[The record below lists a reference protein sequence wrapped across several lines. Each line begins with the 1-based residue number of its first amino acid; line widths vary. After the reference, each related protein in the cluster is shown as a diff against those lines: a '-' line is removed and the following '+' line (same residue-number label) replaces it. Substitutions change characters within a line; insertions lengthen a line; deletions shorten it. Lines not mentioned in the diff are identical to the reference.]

1 MATAVETLS
10 NLERRITVK
19 VPVEPLQQEMSSRF
33 QRLTRT
39 AKVPGFRPGKAP
51 LKMIEQQYGP
61 QVKEEVFAEAIET
74 SFGQAIEENKL
85 RVVGMPNIQH
95 KPLNQVKEDFEYTA
109 TFEVFPEV
117 TLGDF
122 KAISIDK
129 PDAQITD
136 KDVNKTIDVLLK
148 QRAQFVE
155 SKEASAKGDRLTLT
169 LTSFIND
176 KQVETTGDKPIQI
189 ILGDDSRFA
198 IFDDHLVGEKAGE
211 SKTFEVNYPET
222 HNPKE
227 LAGKTVQYNVNF
239 ILVAKPK
246 LHEVN
251 SQFAQSL
258 GVLDGN
264 VDQMRD
270 EIKQSLEQELDKRVK
285 IKLKE
290 QVFTQLLEV
299 CNADLPKALI
309 NLEINRMAQSTYANL
324 KQRGA
329 DLKQFKLE
337 PSMFEEQ
344 AKKTCKLRL
353 VLAEI
358 VDKNNLRASADQIK
372 AMVNEFALN
381 FDDTEE
387 AVQWFYAEPSR
398 LEEPTALATEV
409 NVVEWFITQCK
420 VQNKKTTF
428 DELMTGP
435 APAPA

>member
-19 VPVEPLQQEMSSRF
+19 VPVEPLQKEMSTRF

-74 SFGQAIEENKL
+74 SFGQAIQENKL
-85 RVVGMPNIQH
+85 RVIGMPNIQH
-95 KPLNQVKEDFEYTA
+95 KPLNQVHEEFEYTA

-122 KAISIDK
+122 KAVSIEK
-129 PDAQITD
+129 PEAQITD
-136 KDVNKTIDVLLK
+136 KDVNKTIDVILK
-148 QRAQFVE
+148 QRAQFIE
-155 SKEASAKGDRLTLT
+155 SSDASAKGDRLTLT

-198 IFDDHLVGEKAGE
+198 IFDDHLVGGKASE

-227 LAGKTVQYNVNF
+227 LAGKKVQYNVNF
-239 ILVAKPK
+239 IVVAKPK
-246 LHEVN
+246 LPEVN
-251 SQFAQSL
+251 GQFAQSL
-258 GVLDGN
+258 GVADGN
-264 VDQMRD
+264 VDKMRE
-270 EIKQSLEQELDKRVK
+270 EIKQSLEQELDKRVQ

-290 QVFTQLLEV
+290 QVFTQLLDICEV
-299 CNADLPKALI
+299 DLPKALI
-309 NLEINRMAQSTYANL
+309 NVEINRMAQSTYANL

-337 PSMFEEQ
+337 PSMFEDQ

-358 VDKNNLRASADQIK
+358 VDKNSLRASPDQIK

-409 NVVEWFITQCK
+409 NVVEWFMTQCK

-435 APAPA
+435 AKA

>member
-19 VPVEPLQQEMSSRF
+19 VPVEPLQKEMSTRF

-74 SFGQAIEENKL
+74 SFGQAIQENKL
-85 RVVGMPNIQH
+85 RVIGMPNIQH
-95 KPLNQVKEDFEYTA
+95 KPLNQVHEEFEYTA

-122 KAISIDK
+122 KAVSIEK
-129 PDAQITD
+129 PEAQITD

-148 QRAQFVE
+148 QRAKFIE
-155 SKEASAKGDRLTLT
+155 SSDASAKGDRLTLT

-198 IFDDHLVGEKAGE
+198 IFDDHLVGGKASE

-227 LAGKTVQYNVNF
+227 LAGKKVQYNVNF

-246 LHEVN
+246 LPEVN
-251 SQFAQSL
+251 GQFAQSL
-258 GVLDGN
+258 GVADGN
-264 VDQMRD
+264 VDKMRE
-270 EIKQSLEQELDKRVK
+270 EIKQSLEQELDKRVQ

-290 QVFTQLLEV
+290 QVFTQLLDICKV
-299 CNADLPKALI
+299 DLPKALI
-309 NLEINRMAQSTYANL
+309 NVEINRMAQSTYANL

-337 PSMFEEQ
+337 PSMFEDQ

-358 VDKNNLRASADQIK
+358 VDKNSLRASPDQIK

-387 AVQWFYAEPSR
+387 AIQWFYAEPSR

-409 NVVEWFITQCK
+409 NVVEWFMTQCK

-435 APAPA
+435 AKA

>member
-129 PDAQITD
+129 PEAQITD

-148 QRAQFVE
+148 QRAQFIE

-239 ILVAKPK
+239 IVVAKPN
-246 LHEVN
+246 LPEVN

-290 QVFTQLLEV
+290 QVFTHLLEV

-358 VDKNNLRASADQIK
+358 VDKNNLRASADQIR

-435 APAPA
+435 APA

>member
-19 VPVEPLQQEMSSRF
+19 VPVKPLQQEMSSRF

-74 SFGQAIEENKL
+74 SFGQAIQENKL

-109 TFEVFPEV
+109 TFEVFPDV

-148 QRAQFVE
+148 QRAQFIE

-227 LAGKTVQYNVNF
+227 LAGKTVKYNVNF

-246 LHEVN
+246 LPEVN

-337 PSMFEEQ
+337 PAMFEDQ

-398 LEEPTALATEV
+398 LEEPTALATEA

-435 APAPA
+435 AKA

>member
-19 VPVEPLQQEMSSRF
+19 VPVEPLQKEMSSRF

-61 QVKEEVFAEAIET
+61 QVKEEVFAEAIES
-74 SFGQAIEENKL
+74 SFGQAIQENKL
-85 RVVGMPNIQH
+85 RVAGMTNIQH
-95 KPLNQVKEDFEYTA
+95 KPLNQVHDDFEYTA

-117 TLGDF
+117 TLADF
-122 KAISIDK
+122 KAASIEK
-129 PDAQITD
+129 PETQITD

-148 QRAQFVE
+148 QRAQFIE
-155 SKEASAKGDRLTLT
+155 SKEGAAKGDRLTLT
-169 LTSFIND
+169 LSSFIND

-198 IFDDHLVGEKAGE
+198 IFDDHLVGGKAGE
-211 SKTFEVNYPET
+211 SKTFDVNYPET

-227 LAGKTVQYNVNF
+227 LAGKKVQYNVNF
-239 ILVAKPK
+239 ILIAKPK
-246 LHEVN
+246 LPEVN
-251 SQFAQSL
+251 AQFAQSL
-258 GVLDGN
+258 GVADGN
-264 VDQMRD
+264 VDKMRE

-290 QVFTQLLEV
+290 QVFTQLIDS
-299 CNADLPKALI
+299 CKADLPKALI
-309 NLEINRMAQSTYANL
+309 NVEINRMAQSTYANL

-353 VLAEI
+353 ILAEI
-358 VDKNNLRASADQIK
+358 VDKNNLRASPDQIK

-381 FDDTEE
+381 FDDTDE
-387 AVQWFYAEPSR
+387 AVKWFYAEPSR
-398 LEEPTALATEV
+398 LEEPTALATEA
-409 NVVEWFITQCK
+409 NVVEWFMKQCK

-428 DELMTGP
+428 DELMSGP
-435 APAPA
+435 AKA

>member
-74 SFGQAIEENKL
+74 SFGQAIQENKL

-109 TFEVFPEV
+109 TFEVFPDV

-148 QRAQFVE
+148 QRAQFIE

-239 ILVAKPK
+239 ILIAKPK
-246 LHEVN
+246 LPEVN

-337 PSMFEEQ
+337 PAMFEDQ

-435 APAPA
+435 AKA